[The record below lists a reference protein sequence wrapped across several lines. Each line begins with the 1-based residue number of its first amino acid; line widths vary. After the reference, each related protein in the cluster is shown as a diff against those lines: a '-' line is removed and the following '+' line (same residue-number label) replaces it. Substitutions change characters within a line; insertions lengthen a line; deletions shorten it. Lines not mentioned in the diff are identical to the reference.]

1 MTAVEHGVLNS
12 VARPRTPREKALAL
26 NIDSRRYGTF
36 AEIGAGQEVV
46 RWFFQAGGASGTI
59 AKSISAYDMTVSDAI
74 YGATPRYVCRERLQ
88 AMLDYE
94 QALNQDRLT
103 SRRGD
108 NTAFFTFADTV
119 SARGYRG
126 NTECHGWLGMKFQS
140 HPRDDNSQLII
151 HVHMLDQENAL
162 QQEALGIVGVNLV
175 YGCAMLHHKPE
186 ELIESLLDG
195 LSTARIEIDM
205 IEFSGIEFRHV
216 DNRIMSLR
224 LVQLGLTGA
233 AMFSA
238 DGKVLQP
245 SEALRHRPVLLE
257 RGRFRPM
264 TVVNADM
271 LECASRAFERDL
283 ALLTQPEST
292 PPGSTRR
299 STLQVLEITM
309 NNLLEVNGEVDLRDF
324 ISRVDSVAATG
335 HAVMVSAYFEYYRL
349 AAYLGRYTDQP
360 IGLAMGCSSL
370 RELFNETHY
379 SNLEGGILESFGRLF
394 RDAVKLYV
402 YPMRVPQTGE
412 LLTVANLPVE
422 PTLQHLYAYLVTRG
436 CIVPLHDYQSDILL
450 IFSPDVLAMIAAGN
464 DDWVEKVPPGVA
476 EVIRARRLFG
486 YHERLLESG

>member
-1 MTAVEHGVLNS
+1 MNAVEHNVLNS
-12 VARPRTPREKALAL
+12 AARPRTPREKALAL
-26 NIDSRRYGTF
+26 NLDSRRYGTF

-94 QALNQDRLT
+94 QTLNQDRLT
-103 SRRGD
+103 SKRGD

-140 HPRDDNSQLII
+140 HPHDDNSQLII
-151 HVHMLDQENAL
+151 HVRMLDQENAL

-186 ELIESLLDG
+186 ELIESLLDS
-195 LSTARIEIDM
+195 LSTVRIEIDM

-224 LVQLGLTGA
+224 LVQMGLTGA
-233 AMFSA
+233 AMFAA

-271 LECASRAFERDL
+271 LDCALRAFEHDL
-283 ALLTQPEST
+283 TLLTRPDST
-292 PPGSTRR
+292 PPGSAKR
-299 STLQVLEITM
+299 STLPVLEITM

-335 HAVMVSAYFEYYRL
+335 HTVMVSAYFEYYRL
-349 AAYLGRYTDQP
+349 AAYLGRCTDQP

-379 SNLEGGILESFGRLF
+379 NNLDGGILESFGRLF

-402 YPMRVPQTGE
+402 YPMRVPRTGE

-422 PTLQHLYAYLVTRG
+422 PTLQHLYAYLVNRG
-436 CIVPLHDYQSDILL
+436 CIVPLHDYKPDILL
-450 IFSPDVLAMIAAGN
+450 IFSPDVLAMITAGN
-464 DDWVEKVPPGVA
+464 DDWVDLVPPGVA
-476 EVIRARRLFG
+476 DVIRTRRLFG
-486 YHERLLESG
+486 YDERLLESG